1 MIHNLYL
8 TSIAQRKR
16 LDPDSRTALEIS
28 LGEQSKHSIAD
39 NGRPAS
45 SSSSSSPVG
54 NDRSSLVCSANTDF
68 KWMSHTVFK
77 SCQLMHVQVDLSL
90 LPHYE

>member
-28 LGEQSKHSIAD
+28 LGEQSKHSIAN
-39 NGRPAS
+39 NGHTA
-45 SSSSSSPVG
+45 SSSSPVG
-54 NDRSSLVCSANTDF
+54 NNRSSLVCSANTDF

>member
-45 SSSSSSPVG
+45 ASSSSPVG

-90 LPHYE
+90 LSHYE